1 MLGRELMLVSGL
13 EMGLGLQTPVEEE
26 RRIYLNAAV
35 PEYKK
40 VCDSL
45 AEENIHVSPRVG
57 GLRISPGAYNTV
69 DEAERFLETLSRLI

>member
-1 MLGRELMLVSGL
+1 
-13 EMGLGLQTPVEEE
+13 
-26 RRIYLNAAV
+26 V

-69 DEAERFLETLSRLI
+69 DEAERFLEALNRLV

>member
-1 MLGRELMLVSGL
+1 
-13 EMGLGLQTPVEEE
+13 VEEE

-69 DEAERFLETLSRLI
+69 DEAERFLEALRRHV